1 MKKLSQMITKN
12 RVIVIVL
19 SLILLVPSI
28 FGYFKTKVNYDI
40 LSYLPRDLET
50 RQAQAI
56 LKEKFGCGSLAM
68 LMVDNMENKD
78 VEKLKKK
85 VEGVEGVNEVIWI
98 NNFLD
103 ISVPMEILPS
113 SLKDM
118 MFSENSTLMIVKLN
132 ESDADISTQ
141 NAIQEIRDI
150 TGKQA
155 FLSGIAGVI
164 KDTKDLADNEAP
176 IYILIAV
183 ILSLIILA
191 LTMESFLTPV
201 IFLTSIGIAIV
212 YNMGTNIWFG
222 DISYITKAL
231 SAVLQLGVTMD
242 YSIFL
247 LHRYEEEKLIEKDNV
262 SAMAIAIEKT
272 IGSIS
277 GSSLTTIAGFLAL
290 CIMQLSLGKDIGF
303 VMAKGVILGLI
314 CTITVLPAF
323 ILVFDKYINKFK
335 HKTLLPKF
343 NKSSSF
349 IIKHHKI
356 IVLFGALLLIP
367 SLIGYKNTDVY
378 YNLDDSLPKDL
389 PSIVS
394 NNKLKT
400 EYNMMSTNIILIN
413 EDLPS
418 YKVNEMIKELE
429 EVKGVTS
436 VIGLEKIV
444 GARIPESF
452 IPDEFLK
459 KIKNG
464 GYEEIMLNSEY
475 KAASEE
481 VTIQLKE
488 INNIVKKYDKEGL
501 VGGEAPL
508 TDDLITIAD
517 RDFKMVSIVSIIAIF
532 IIILIIFKSPTIPVI
547 LVLAIELAIYI
558 NLGIPY
564 YTKTSIPFIASIVIG
579 TIQLGATVDYAILL
593 TSRFK
598 EELAKNKDKYEA
610 MKISLQGSTISIVT
624 SALTFFGATAGVGII
639 SDMEMIS
646 SLCTLMA
653 RGAIISMFV
662 ILFILPGIL
671 LICENLIVK
680 TSKSF
685 VECVEGG
692 KHNE

>member
-1 MKKLSQMITKN
+1 MKKLSQMIAKN
-12 RVIVIVL
+12 RVVILVL
-19 SLILLVPSI
+19 AFILLIPSA
-28 FGYFKTKVNYDI
+28 FGYFNTKVNYDI
-40 LSYLPRDLET
+40 LSYLPSDLET

-56 LKEKFGCGSLAM
+56 LKEQFGCGSLAM
-68 LMVDNMENKD
+68 LIVDDMDNKD
-78 VEKLKKK
+78 VEKLKEK
-85 VEGVEGVNEVIWI
+85 VEEVQGVNEVIWI
-98 NNFLD
+98 NDALD

-113 SLKDM
+113 SVKDM
-118 MFSENSTLMIVKLN
+118 LFSDNSTLMIVKLS
-132 ESDADISTQ
+132 ESDADIDTQ
-141 NAIQEIRDI
+141 KAVQEIRDI

-164 KDTKDLADNEAP
+164 KDTKDLADKEAP

-183 ILSLIILA
+183 ILSLIVLA

-201 IFLTSIGIAIV
+201 IFLLSIGIAIA

-247 LHRYEEEKLIEKDNV
+247 LHRYDEEREIQKDNT
-262 SAMAIAIEKT
+262 SAMAVAIEKT
-272 IGSIS
+272 IGSIA

-290 CIMQLSLGKDIGF
+290 CIMELALGKDIGF
-303 VMAKGVILGLI
+303 VMAKGVVFGLI
-314 CTITVLPAF
+314 CTVTVLPAL
-323 ILVFDKYINKFK
+323 ILVFDKGIHRFK
-335 HKTLLPKF
+335 HKTVLPKF
-343 NKSSSF
+343 EKSSAWV
-349 IIKHHKI
+349 IKHHK
-356 IVLFGALLLIP
+356 VLVLIGALILIP
-367 SLIGYKNTDVY
+367 ALIGYKKTDVY
-378 YNLDDSLPKDL
+378 YNLDESLPKDL
-389 PSIVS
+389 PSIVA
-394 NNKLKT
+394 NNKLKA
-400 EYNMMSTNIILIN
+400 EYNMMSTNIILVN
-413 EDLPS
+413 EDLDA
-418 YKVNEMIKELE
+418 YKVNEMIKELKG
-429 EVKGVTS
+429 VDGVTS
-436 VIGLEKIV
+436 VVGLEDIL

-452 IPDEFLK
+452 IPEDLLS

-464 GYEEIMLNSEY
+464 GYEEIMLNSKY
-475 KAASEE
+475 KAASED
-481 VTIQLKE
+481 VTTQLEE
-488 INNIVKKYDKEGL
+488 INNIVKKYDPEGL

-508 TDDLITIAD
+508 TNDLINIAD
-517 RDFKMVSIVSIIAIF
+517 TDFKMVSFASIIAIF
-532 IIILIIFKSPTIPVI
+532 LIILIIFKSPVIPIV

-558 NLGIPY
+558 NLGVPY
-564 YTKTSIPFIASIVIG
+564 YMGASIPFIASIVIG

-598 EELAKNKDKYEA
+598 EELAKNKDKNEA
-610 MKISLQGSTISIVT
+610 MRISLQGSTRSIVT

-671 LICENLIVK
+671 LLCEKIIVK
-680 TSKSF
+680 TSKNF

-692 KHNE
+692 K